1 VNQLSEEYGIDK
13 NILLNKIIKVE
24 PVNVVKV
31 EPQKKVRLQKKQKL
45 CELLLYYM
53 MNDIKYIKLYEQ
65 ELSYVP
71 DDTYIEIAN
80 DILAFYLKYN
90 YISIADFITY
100 EIDSNNY
107 ELVLNII
114 DNNSRVELTDND
126 FVGILEKIKTIIDE
140 NKINELKEKLKTI
153 SDINEKLKITDEIA
167 KLKKRMCK

>member
-1 VNQLSEEYGIDK
+1 
-13 NILLNKIIKVE
+13 
-24 PVNVVKV
+24 
-31 EPQKKVRLQKKQKL
+31 
-45 CELLLYYM
+45 M

-71 DDTYIEIAN
+71 DEKYLEIAN

-100 EIDSNNY
+100 EIESNNY

-114 DNNSRVELTDND
+114 DNNSRVELSDND
-126 FVGILEKIKTIIDE
+126 FVGIISKIKSIIDE
-140 NKINELKEKLKTI
+140 NKINELKEKLKSI

-167 KLKKRMCK
+167 KLKKRMCN